1 MALDENATP
10 LYNLYT
16 RYIYGGENPEV
27 AKKLWGLIP
36 HTMGEAYKALVE
48 ARNSYK
54 PDEASVEELAKT
66 IRRKMRSL
74 GVLTGPVSEAL
85 DRLFNGVI
93 EAGQQPMC
101 LGGSSL
107 ILNKIVYIHAISHL
121 GRDGF
126 VPIFFVAD
134 YDGVQPE
141 LLNMRTPSP
150 SSRGLLVTYPAPP
163 EYEGSPIHNLPNP
176 DEVWLWKTIEKIEGN
191 YRGLLREAEQGAQQR
206 ALQNLSHISTI
217 LRNSYYSTENVSDWS
232 TKTLASLVNVEGGL
246 GIPFLVASDPEARR
260 LFQAG
265 YELLL
270 SEPKRS
276 FFIEASNGAVDI
288 IEGLGFRSQIGRR
301 DDDYVP
307 FFLECST
314 PSCHGNRI
322 ELKYRRVEGSS
333 AASVQ
338 GRCERCSE
346 AHEYSFN
353 AAKPDLSE
361 IAGRITPRVDSRQII
376 VDSVLPVLA
385 HVGGPGETSYYAE
398 VIPSARALGIPF
410 PVYLRY
416 TRMFYNTPWNEA
428 MAKKLAL
435 RGLPTLDSEELF
447 GALSAWVQAKREGN
461 EEKLL
466 EAHIRIS
473 KTIDTAYSEL
483 LEQRQDLIAEIDAE
497 KAKLGKVVE
506 RDKILQ
512 ETRAKQVLLSEVE
525 GYLSSAFGRFSPEKY
540 GQEVS
545 WLWID
550 LAAASGVRDLTGLFA
565 RQYSAGTPNSS
576 VFYVNL

>member
-1 MALDENATP
+1 
-10 LYNLYT
+10 
-16 RYIYGGENPEV
+16 
-27 AKKLWGLIP
+27 
-36 HTMGEAYKALVE
+36 MGEAYKALVE
-48 ARNSYK
+48 ARKSYK
-54 PDEASVEELAKT
+54 PEEESVEELAKA
-66 IRRKMRSL
+66 IGRKMRSL
-74 GVLTGPVSEAL
+74 GLLTGPVSEAL
-85 DRLFNGVI
+85 DRLCNGVV

-121 GRDGF
+121 GRDCF

-150 SSRGLLVTYPAPP
+150 SSRGLLVSYPASP
-163 EYEGSPIHNLPNP
+163 EFVGSPIHNLPNP
-176 DEVWLWKTIEKIEGN
+176 DEAWLGKTIEKIEGN
-191 YRGLLREAEQGAQQR
+191 YRGLLREVEQGAQQR
-206 ALQNLSHISTI
+206 ALQNLSHIFTI
-217 LRNSYYSTENVSDWS
+217 LRNGYYSTENVSDWS

-270 SEPKRS
+270 SEPRRRL
-276 FFIEASNGAVDI
+276 FVEASNGAVDL

-333 AASVQ
+333 SASVQ
-338 GRCERCSE
+338 GRCGRCDE
-346 AHEYSFN
+346 VYAYSFN
-353 AAKPDLSE
+353 AAEPDLSE

-376 VDSVLPVLA
+376 VDSILPVLA

-398 VIPSARALGIPF
+398 VIPGARALGIPF

-416 TRMFYNTPWNEA
+416 TRTFYNTPWNEG
-428 MAKKLAL
+428 MARKLAM
-435 RGLPTLDSEELF
+435 RGFPTLVREELF
-447 GALSAWVQAKREGN
+447 SALGAWVQAKREGN
-461 EEKLL
+461 EVKLL
-466 EAHIRIS
+466 EAHVHIGEAL
-473 KTIDTAYSEL
+473 DAVYSGL
-483 LEQRQDLIAEIDAE
+483 LERRRGLLAEIDAV
-497 KAKLGKVVE
+497 KVRLGKVVE
-506 RDKILQ
+506 REELMQ
-512 ETRAKQVLLSEVE
+512 EMRAKQVLLGEVD

-550 LAAASGVRDLTGLFA
+550 LAAASGVRDLTGVFA

>member
-10 LYNLYT
+10 LHNLYT
-16 RYIYGGENPEV
+16 RYLYGGESPEA

-66 IRRKMRSL
+66 IKRKMRSL

-85 DRLFNGVI
+85 DRLCNGVI

-217 LRNSYYSTENVSDWS
+217 LRNGYYSTENVSDWS

-276 FFIEASNGAVDI
+276 LFVEASNGAVDI

-301 DDDYVP
+301 GDDYVP

-338 GRCERCSE
+338 GRCGRCSE
-346 AHEYSFN
+346 VHEYSFN

-361 IAGRITPRVDSRQII
+361 IAGSITPRVDSRQII

-398 VIPSARALGIPF
+398 VIPGARALGIPF

-416 TRMFYNTPWNEA
+416 TRTFYNTPWNEA

-435 RGLPTLDSEELF
+435 RGLPTLDREELF

-466 EAHIRIS
+466 EAHIHIS
-473 KTIDTAYSEL
+473 KTIDTTYSEL
-483 LEQRQDLIAEIDAE
+483 LERRQDLMAEIDAI

-506 RDKILQ
+506 RDKFLQ
-512 ETRAKQVLLSEVE
+512 EMRAKQVLLGEVE